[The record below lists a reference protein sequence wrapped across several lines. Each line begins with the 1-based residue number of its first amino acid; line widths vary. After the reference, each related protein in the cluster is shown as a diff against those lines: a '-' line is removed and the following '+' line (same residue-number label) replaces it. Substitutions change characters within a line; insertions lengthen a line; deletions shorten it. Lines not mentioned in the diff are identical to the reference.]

1 MNKKNT
7 GITLIALVITII
19 VLLILAGVTIS
30 TLTGQNGILTN
41 ATKAKEENE
50 IGKEKEI
57 VKTAATAA
65 YTKTLGQEIREE
77 DLKTE
82 LDQNPGDGKYTLTQ
96 KEDTFIIKFTD
107 SNRSYLVDQLGKVE
121 PYENPNDILDK
132 LNEKKDE
139 YLEEAK
145 QKGQSDSNGNIGVD
159 ENLEVV
165 NMDYW
170 KTYDDDENDG
180 IGLCEYSGS
189 TGSAGYIG
197 PIDENGK
204 ISGNIPKYVLKV
216 GIDAGFLPVTRLDC
230 TFRELDITE
239 VPNIPD
245 TVISMSAT
253 FYNCNSL
260 FKAPI
265 IPDSVIQMDYTFAN
279 CTYLEE
285 VPNIPNKITYLDNT
299 FLSCQSLSVSPK
311 IPDTVINLYET
322 FKHSGLFIAPE
333 IPNSVTSM
341 YGTFEGCTNLT
352 TAPKIPES
360 VTSLY
365 FTFKEC
371 LNLTGTLI
379 VNAQITH
386 PENCEGFLVEATT
399 GEGTN
404 LIVTGTCPYLDELIA
419 TKSPNS
425 NISKGN

>member
-170 KTYDDDENDG
+170 KTYDDDENNG

-216 GIDAGFLPVTRLDC
+216 GIDAGFLPVTRMDS
-230 TFRELDITE
+230 TFTGLDITE
-239 VPNIPD
+239 IPTIPN
-245 TVISMSAT
+245 TVVSMAGT
-253 FYNCNSL
+253 FHLCKML
-260 FKAPI
+260 TKAP
-265 IPDSVIQMDYTFAN
+265 S
-279 CTYLEE
+279 
-285 VPNIPNKITYLDNT
+285 
-299 FLSCQSLSVSPK
+299 
-311 IPDTVINLYET
+311 
-322 FKHSGLFIAPE
+322 
-333 IPNSVTSM
+333 IPNSVTNM
-341 YGTFEGCTNLT
+341 DGTFSSCTSLT
-352 TAPKIPES
+352 VAPEIPDSVTYMGYTFSLCTDLITAPIIPNS
-360 VTSLY
+360 VMNLSS
-365 FTFKEC
+365 TFERC
-371 LNLTGTLI
+371 TNLTGTLI
-379 VNAQITH
+379 VNAVLGD
-386 PENCEGFLVEATT
+386 EWGYNYCLSEASTA
-399 GEGTN
+399 EGTN
-404 LIVTGTCPYLDELIA
+404 LKVTGTCPYLDKLIA